1 MAIAVL
7 ASSLQGSAVSLGGEF
22 RRVDPHWQRG
32 LSFVQIGL
40 QLLQQAVGPAGRTLL
55 AWIPIPLRHLEL
67 CIPSRGV
74 QRRQK
79 QPWFTRI
86 ELPQRPR
93 QSPLL
98 AVA

>member
-40 QLLQQAVGPAGRTLL
+40 QLLQQAVVPAGRALL
-55 AWIPIPLRHLEL
+55 A
-67 CIPSRGV
+67 
-74 QRRQK
+74 
-79 QPWFTRI
+79 
-86 ELPQRPR
+86 
-93 QSPLL
+93 
-98 AVA
+98 

>member
-40 QLLQQAVGPAGRTLL
+40 QLLQQAVVPAGRTLL
-55 AWIPIPLRHLEL
+55 VVGGLDTDPAATPRALHPQ
-67 CIPSRGV
+67 SRRAATAEAALV
-74 QRRQK
+74 H
-79 QPWFTRI
+79 
-86 ELPQRPR
+86 
-93 QSPLL
+93 
-98 AVA
+98 AD